1 MEATPEMMLALLP
14 LPRYD
19 DSNTLK
25 WILWW
30 LQHIEVDFLQQSL
43 IPNLATSLQLS
54 FEPQFLK
61 YWNKG

>member
-1 MEATPEMMLALLP
+1 MLP
-14 LPRYD
+14 GDGGDSWD
-19 DSNTLK
+19 DASSTASAAV
-25 WILWW
+25 WW